1 MKSQIILGRNENM
14 DTNEKIKIVGTNIQE
29 KANLIWNVANSLF
42 GAYKP
47 HEYGLVI
54 LPMVVI
60 KRFHDCLLPT
70 REKVLTTYEKVK
82 QLAVKDGFLR
92 TASGYRFYNISQYTF
107 ERLKADPENIKA
119 NFEAYINGFSDNVI
133 DILANMGFF
142 MQIERMADAGV
153 LYQVISDFTADNADM
168 NPEKISAIDMGY
180 VFENLVQRF
189 SESYAEEAGAHF
201 TSRDIIYLM
210 CDLLTMNEDF
220 SGEDVPAKT
229 VYDMAMGTSQMLTC
243 MEERVHA
250 LDKEAEIICY
260 GQEINPFTFGI
271 AKADMLIRGGDPEN
285 MQFGDTLNAD
295 KFKGYTFDYI
305 ISNPPFGINWKREAA
320 DVEKEHKLGNAG
332 RFGVGLPQKSD
343 GQMLFLLNG
352 IAKLKDTGRMAIIQ
366 NGSALFTGD
375 AGSGPSEIRRYII
388 ENDWLDA
395 IVQLPNDSFYNTGI
409 ATYVWIISKN
419 KPETHRERILL
430 IDASKCCEAR
440 RRPIGKKRV
449 DITESCRNL
458 ITQAY
463 GEYKSAI
470 FTKDLDDQ
478 KTVLTCKSKVLDI
491 ISLGY
496 NKITIESPLLDADG
510 NIELKKGKPIA
521 DPSKRDTENVPLNED
536 IDVYFKRQVLSYNPN
551 AWIDQN
557 KTKVGYEIPMT
568 RFFYEFP
575 SLESSDNIIDELRS
589 LREGL
594 MSSLVEVLGQ

>member
-1 MKSQIILGRNENM
+1 M
-14 DTNEKIKIVGTNIQE
+14 DSNDKIKVVGVNIQE

-70 REKVLTTYEKVK
+70 REKVLATYEKVK

-92 TASGYRFYNISQYTF
+92 TASSYRFYNTSQYTF
-107 ERLKADPENIKA
+107 DRLKADPENIKA

-142 MQIERMADAGV
+142 TQIERMADAGV

-189 SESYAEEAGAHF
+189 SESYDEEAGAHF

-210 CDLLTMNEDF
+210 CDLLTMNADF
-220 SGEDVPAKT
+220 SGEDAPAKT

-285 MQFGDTLNAD
+285 MQFGNTLNAD

-305 ISNPPFGINWKREAA
+305 ISNPPFGIDWKREAA
-320 DVEKEHKLGNAG
+320 DVEKEHKLGDAG

-366 NGSALFTGD
+366 NGSSLFTGD

-409 ATYVWIISKN
+409 ATYVWIVSKD

-430 IDASKCCEAR
+430 IDASQCCEAR
-440 RRPIGKKRV
+440 RRPIGNKRV
-449 DITESCRNL
+449 DITEACRNL

-470 FTKDLDDQ
+470 FTKTLDDK
-478 KTVLTCKSKVLDI
+478 KTVLTCKSKVLDA

-496 NKITIESPLLDADG
+496 NKITVESPVLDENG
-510 NIELKKGKPIA
+510 EPILKKGNPVA
-521 DPSKRDTENVPLNED
+521 DTTKRDTESVPLDED
-536 IDVYFKRQVLSYNPN
+536 VDAYFVREVLPYRPG
-551 AWIDQN
+551 AWIDKS
-557 KTKVGYEIPMT
+557 KTKVGYEIPFT
-568 RFFYEFP
+568 RTFYEYAE
-575 SLESSDNIIDELRS
+575 LEPASDIAERIVV
-589 LREGL
+589 REKVL
-594 MSSLVEVLGQ
+594 MEKLQALFGNGGEQNE

>member
-1 MKSQIILGRNENM
+1 M